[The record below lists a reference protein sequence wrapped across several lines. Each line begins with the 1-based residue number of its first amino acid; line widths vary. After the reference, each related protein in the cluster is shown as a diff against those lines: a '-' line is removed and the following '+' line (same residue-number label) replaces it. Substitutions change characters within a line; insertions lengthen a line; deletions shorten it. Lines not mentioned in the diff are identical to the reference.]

1 MNRFQN
7 KQLIQIDEVQQII
20 KFTPKRE
27 LRKCDHK
34 HIQISEEESE
44 ILCIDCKTK
53 LNPVDWIGKYLRQ
66 LNQVT
71 DRNNRMLAE
80 VRVIQA
86 KLEKKNKFMCKRCHE
101 VNEIDFK
108 KLPSQAAVTRGMSV
122 IEKEFDGMKVEL
134 GQ

>member
-1 MNRFQN
+1 MNHFQD
-7 KQLIQIDEVQQII
+7 KQLIQIDEEQQVI

-44 ILCIDCKTK
+44 VLCIDCNAK
-53 LNPVDWIGKYLRQ
+53 LNPVKWIAKYLLQ

-71 DRNNRMLAE
+71 NRNNRMLAE

-86 KLEKKNKFMCKRCHE
+86 KLEKKNKFMCKFCHE
-101 VNEIDFK
+101 VNDIDFK

-122 IEKEFDGMKVEL
+122 IEKEFNGIKVEL